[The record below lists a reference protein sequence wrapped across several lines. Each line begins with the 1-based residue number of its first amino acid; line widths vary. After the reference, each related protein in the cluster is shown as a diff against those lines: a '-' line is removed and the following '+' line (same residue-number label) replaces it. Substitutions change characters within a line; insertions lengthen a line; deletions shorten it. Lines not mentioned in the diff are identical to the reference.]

1 MVGKEEGVVGGDVM
15 HKERGG
21 RVSWQLNKVGN
32 RFQRLSLCQPPRD
45 ICSTLGHTA
54 AVPAEAVSPAI
65 GNCPRTHAVWK
76 ATCDQEEVAMGNG
89 NPSARATE
97 LGNLG
102 KAGQPCPVQLPFRAR
117 PLATE

>member
-1 MVGKEEGVVGGDVM
+1 MMPCKRKRGESVLAAEQSGKQIPTPQPM
-15 HKERGG
+15 PA
-21 RVSWQLNKVGN
+21 L
-32 RFQRLSLCQPPRD
+32 QPPRD

-54 AVPAEAVSPAI
+54 TVPAEAVSPAI

-102 KAGQPCPVQLPFRAR
+102 KAGQPCPVQLPFQAR